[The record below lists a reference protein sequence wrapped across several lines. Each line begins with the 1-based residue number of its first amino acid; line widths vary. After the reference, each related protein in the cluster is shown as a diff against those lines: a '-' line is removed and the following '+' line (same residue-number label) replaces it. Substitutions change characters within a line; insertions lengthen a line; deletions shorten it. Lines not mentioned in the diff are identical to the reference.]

1 MTVVSSHN
9 DWDPL
14 EECFVGT
21 ATNARF
27 PTIDRS
33 THSFTFTTEKFED
46 IKYLEGPVD
55 QKIIDESNEDLDKLA
70 DTLKGLGVKVR
81 RPVPQDHSQTF
92 STLLQ
97 TKPN

>member
-21 ATNARF
+21 ATNASF

-46 IKYLEGPVD
+46 IKSLEGPVD
-55 QKIIDESNEDLDKLA
+55 LKIID
-70 DTLKGLGVKVR
+70 
-81 RPVPQDHSQTF
+81 
-92 STLLQ
+92 
-97 TKPN
+97 